1 MSTQLEAQLEQQLQA
16 LGLGDVQNKVCQPA
30 LVYFVIATALAICA
44 FLLALMQGGDSTEG
58 SFVNLSSHI
67 LSIVCCTLLLTG
79 ICNVIGVNWSWALVA
94 LFIICNLSA
103 ASALLSKAFNMPD
116 PLTIILPPKKV
127 VPIHVP

>member
-1 MSTQLEAQLEQQLQA
+1 MEGQLDQA
-16 LGLGDVQNKVCQPA
+16 FATLGLSQYENKVCQPA

-58 SFVNLSSHI
+58 NFVNLSSHI

-79 ICNVIGVNWSWALVA
+79 ICNVLGVNWSWALVA

-116 PLTIILPPKKV
+116 PLTIIMPPKKV
-127 VPIHVP
+127 VHVPVPVSN